1 MYIKNARF
9 LKGVIGDDASLHD
22 NLRHIAF
29 IGRSNVGK
37 SSLINSITNK
47 KTLAFSSS
55 TPGRTLQINIYSTD
69 DPVLL
74 LDFPGF
80 GYAKTDIKQREKIR
94 KMILW
99 YITVFEKKDRLFVL
113 IIDSK
118 VGLTD
123 YDMEVI
129 KIFKDIGIDYVLV
142 ANKAD
147 KLNQKETSKLKKDI
161 TSVLG
166 LDTYV
171 LYSTTKKMGTKELL
185 SIINP

>member
-1 MYIKNARF
+1 MNLFGITTFPVFPVR
-9 LKGVIGDDASLHD
+9 ISLPP
-22 NLRHIAF
+22 I
-29 IGRSNVGK
+29 
-37 SSLINSITNK
+37 INGIS
-47 KTLAFSSS
+47 
-55 TPGRTLQINIYSTD
+55 
-69 DPVLL
+69 
-74 LDFPGF
+74 
-80 GYAKTDIKQREKIR
+80 
-94 KMILW
+94 
-99 YITVFEKKDRLFVL
+99 ITVFEKKDRLFVL